1 MWLCIL
7 AHASDALQLSKMQEQ
22 TAQMAQQKQIKVSD
36 EHLNI
41 LYIPYISLLRL
52 PCVQQFPRLAPLLRK
67 WMVTFNLLYRKN
79 LIFIRVNGKT
89 NKILLYLNSLK
100 L

>member
-67 WMVTFNLLYRKN
+67 WMVTFNLLCRKN

-89 NKILLYLNSLK
+89 NSLK
-100 L
+100 